1 MATGRLLVIVLFCL
15 IAATEAAA
23 QSCPFATIDD
33 CPAGFNRILGT
44 DSSETLN
51 GTAGPDCILGLG
63 GNDTINGGGGNDIIC
78 GGTGGDT
85 ISGGDGDDVMY
96 GDDGTDT
103 INGDAGADQLFGG
116 LGTDRLSG
124 GEGPDQLFG
133 GDGTDRLSGGSGNDF
148 LDGGEGGNN
157 VDGGSGTD
165 VCINGTPSGCESL
178 TPVALSGLRAELV
191 KGRLRLRWVTEN
203 EAGAL
208 GYEVRRRGPDGLF
221 RALPQG
227 VVPALHGSPLGGEYR
242 LNDPQGAQQGE
253 RLVYEIVERGAGVA
267 ETHGPF
273 EVTVTSRRDD
283 DGAEGAFEQR
293 GREQRRLARAS
304 KDAGEAGSVLAR
316 RDRDVRASGQD
327 KRDQGDEEDED
338 DDEASDEGRAR
349 STDPIALKI
358 GVGRT
363 GMVRLSTAE
372 LATRFGVSEGT
383 VGHWLTERQLR
394 LTTGGHVVSWW
405 APRDASGLVFYGLA
419 STSAWAG
426 ERVYFLRRGPGRVM
440 GSEKGRGGRE
450 PAAATFAA
458 TFPASFAA
466 TVRAEE
472 ERFPGLVAEPDPE
485 GDIWFWSVLMSGFSG
500 YDVFRAP
507 LAVDALVP
515 AGEAELR
522 LRVFGASIGTHT
534 LSVRIN
540 GTVVGEATPPGT
552 GAALAAVRFDAAL
565 LAEGTNEIEVRI
577 ARRALWG
584 TSIVYVDDLELTYP
598 RAFQGNG
605 GQLELSAAGS
615 VSVDVTD
622 PEAQVFDIGDPAA
635 PTRLRAPRR
644 VLTEAGFR
652 LGFAT
657 PREGGRYLVVENG
670 AWLAPSWARRD
681 RPSSWRDDDVSAE
694 YVVIA
699 PAAHLTAARRLADA
713 RAEAGLTTAVV
724 DVEDIY
730 DELGDGAAS
739 PHAIRAF
746 LEHAVTRWTVPPR
759 YVVLAGAGSYDFK
772 DVYGW
777 HESLVPPFLVPTGHG
792 LYASDTLL
800 ADVVGADGVAD
811 LAIGRLPARSAAEL
825 ELMVD
830 KILRAERAGSPSAG
844 GLALVADA
852 RDGLV
857 DFAATGDALRA
868 RLPTST
874 SRRVYLDELG
884 AAAAR
889 AATARAFGE
898 ASIVTYLGHGSTA
911 SLGKRSSLLAVGD
924 VAALPATDTP
934 PLMLAMTCT
943 MGRFELPGY
952 EGLAEKLLARPD
964 GGAIAVVS
972 ASALSEHGAAT
983 AFVDALLTVIDE
995 DAGQSR
1001 LGDALL
1007 AAQSRLAATG
1017 ADTAILRTYNLLGDP
1032 ASSLSVP

>member
-1 MATGRLLVIVLFCL
+1 MATGRLLLIVVFSL

-23 QSCPFATIDD
+23 QSCPFATIND
-33 CPAGFNRILGT
+33 CPAGFNRVLGT

-78 GGTGGDT
+78 GGAGGDT
-85 ISGGDGDDVMY
+85 INGGDGDDIIY

-133 GDGTDRLSGGSGNDF
+133 GDGSDRLSGGSGNDY
-148 LDGGEGGNN
+148 LDGGIGGNN

-165 VCINGTPSGCESL
+165 VCINGTASGCESL
-178 TPVALSGLRAELV
+178 TPAALSGLRAELV

-208 GYEVRRRGPDGLF
+208 GYEVRRRGRDGVF

-242 LNDPQGAQQGE
+242 LTDPLGARRGE

-273 EVTVTSRRDD
+273 EVIVTTPGDD
-283 DGAEGAFEQR
+283 DGAARDFEQR
-293 GREQRRLARAS
+293 GREQRRVARAS
-304 KDAGEAGSVLAR
+304 KDDREAGADRAR
-316 RDRDVRASGQD
+316 DDRDERAAPQAERGAQKDEQD
-327 KRDQGDEEDED
+327 PKNGAEDR
-338 DDEASDEGRAR
+338 S
-349 STDPIALKI
+349 STDVISLKI

-363 GMVRLSTAE
+363 GMVRLSTVE
-372 LATRFGVSEGT
+372 LATQFGVSEGA
-383 VGHWLTERQLR
+383 VRDWLSERRLR
-394 LTTGGHVVSWW
+394 LTTGGQAVSWW
-405 APRDASGLVFYGLA
+405 APRDGSGLVFYALA

-426 ERVYFLRRGPGRVM
+426 ERVYFLRRGPGQVIR
-440 GSEKGRGGRE
+440 SEGGRGGRE
-450 PAAATFAA
+450 PAASTFTAR
-458 TFPASFAA
+458 
-466 TVRAEE
+466 VRAEE

-485 GDIWFWSVLMSGFSG
+485 GDIWFWSVLMSGFPG

-507 LAVDALVP
+507 LTVDALVP

-534 LSVRIN
+534 FSVRIN
-540 GTVVGEATPPGT
+540 GTAVGEATSAGT
-552 GAALAAVRFDAAL
+552 GEALASVHFDAAL
-565 LAEGTNEIEVRI
+565 LAEGMNDVEVRI
-577 ARRALWG
+577 ASRALWG
-584 TSIVYVDDLELTYP
+584 TSIVYVDDLELVYP
-598 RAFQGNG
+598 RATRGNG
-605 GQLELSAAGS
+605 GQLEMTVAGP
-615 VSVDVTD
+615 VTVDVTD
-622 PEAQVFDIGDPAA
+622 PDARLFDIGDPAA
-635 PTRLRAPRR
+635 PRRLREPRR
-644 VLTEAGFR
+644 AATETGWR
-652 LGFAT
+652 LRFST
-657 PREGGRYLVVENG
+657 PREGSRYLLVENG
-670 AWLAPSWARRD
+670 AWLAPSWVRRD

-746 LEHAVTRWTVPPR
+746 LEHAVMSWTVPPR

-825 ELMVD
+825 DLMVD
-830 KILRAERAGSPSAG
+830 KILRAERAGSPPVG
-844 GLALVADA
+844 GLAIVADA

-868 RLPTST
+868 RLPTSA
-874 SRRVYLDELG
+874 SRQVYLDELG
-884 AAAAR
+884 GAAAR

-911 SLGKRSSLLAVGD
+911 SLGKRSTLLAVGD
-924 VAALPATDTP
+924 VAALPVTDTP

-952 EGLAEKLLARPD
+952 EGLAEKLLSRPD

-1007 AAQSRLAATG
+1007 AAQSRIAAAG

-1032 ASSLSVP
+1032 ASSLRAP